1 MTPQLTSMTYVFMF
15 GFITGDSL
23 GANKLGQSFAA
34 EMTKTT
40 MPQGGSRNG
49 GECRCADAGRRE
61 ERV

>member
-23 GANKLGQSFAA
+23 GANKLGQSFGAK
-34 EMTKTT
+34 MTETT
-40 MPQGGSRNG
+40 MPQGGSRSG
-49 GECRCADAGRRE
+49 GEGRYAGGRK